1 MSNIRRRRWGEV
13 EPEVQKVFAAFHSAR
28 GNVPNLFRV
37 LAHSP
42 PLLRSFNAHFN
53 TAMGPGRLEIRLKE
67 LIALR
72 VSQLNECR
80 Y

>member
-1 MSNIRRRRWGEV
+1 MSTITRRRWGEV
-13 EPEVQKVFAAFHSAR
+13 EPQVQKVFAAFHSAR

-42 PLLRSFNAHFN
+42 PLLRTFNTHFN
-53 TAMGPGRLEIRLKE
+53 TVMGRGHVEILLKE

>member
-1 MSNIRRRRWGEV
+1 MSNITRRRWGEV
-13 EPEVQKVFAAFHSAR
+13 EPEVQKIFAAFHSAR

-42 PLLRSFNAHFN
+42 PLMRTFNAHFD
-53 TAMGPGRLEIRLKE
+53 TVMGPLRLEVRLKE
-67 LIALR
+67 LLAVR
-72 VSQLNECR
+72 VSQLNKCR